1 MGGDEG
7 GGGAE
12 GCGSD
17 ACTEAIDGG
26 IEGGAEVVGRS
37 RAVTDATAVEKVAGA
52 SAPQRA
58 VTETAAMAVMM
69 TAAAWPAAAM
79 EEAV

>member
-1 MGGDEG
+1 MGADEG

-26 IEGGAEVVGRS
+26 IEGGAEGVGRS
-37 RAVTDATAVEKVAGA
+37 RAVNDASAVGKVAEVRQHHRG
-52 SAPQRA
+52 Q
-58 VTETAAMAVMM
+58 
-69 TAAAWPAAAM
+69 
-79 EEAV
+79 